1 MLVSKIHKELMQLS
15 IKKKKKKTNNN
26 PIKKWAEDLNRH
38 FSKEVIQMAN
48 RHIKRCSISLILRE
62 IQIRITMKCHLT
74 TVRMAV
80 IKTTRNNKCW

>member
-1 MLVSKIHKELMQLS
+1 MTDKVLVSKIYKQFMQLNI
-15 IKKKKKKTNNN
+15 IKINN